1 MSPCD
6 THGTTEETED
16 AYRLQSGDRVSM
28 PEQDEHACW
37 AARVACASQSNTTL
51 YSIALPVAKI
61 NQLAASQGAV
71 CGLQLTTV
79 KSAVEARCGG
89 SHPSSH

>member
-6 THGTTEETED
+6 THGATEETDD

-37 AARVACASQSNTTL
+37 AAGVARASQSNTTL
-51 YSIALPVAKI
+51 YSIALLVEKI
-61 NQLAASQGAV
+61 IH
-71 CGLQLTTV
+71 LQLHKEQSV
-79 KSAVEARCGG
+79 GFS
-89 SHPSSH
+89 

>member
-1 MSPCD
+1 MGSKSRKSLRILCLDKRIPRMSPCD
-6 THGTTEETED
+6 THGATEETDD

-51 YSIALPVAKI
+51 YSIALLVEKI
-61 NQLAASQGAV
+61 IH
-71 CGLQLTTV
+71 LQLHKEQSV
-79 KSAVEARCGG
+79 GFS
-89 SHPSSH
+89 